1 VPALR
6 YWLRSI
12 REGCYMITSY
22 AAQHVGSTLWYN
34 ARLSSSL
41 PQALASHLDVMEDR
55 HLRILLRH
63 GLTPLM
69 VHCPVQARPAWL
81 LPILSSM
88 LPLMHGRLS
97 SRWGQVAAAAAA
109 AAAGA
114 GSGQQH
120 QQQHQL
126 SDEVLGETLL
136 REVTREYVGMLVE
149 AVRKAGAAPGLPGSS
164 NSGGTASANGGAA
177 VVAANA
183 AAAAIAGVPVAPPA
197 AAAAAGP
204 SESVVETLWQY
215 DGQAMQALMAT
226 AVAGMCW
233 PDAPSAGKCTTI
245 CRCGM
250 PEVSPFVCCCVL
262 VLQVGALTCVA
273 VWRSLLCRMSV
284 AAFCTVKCCMQLCV
298 TPPTTH

>member
-22 AAQHVGSTLWYN
+22 AAQHVGSTLWFN
-34 ARLSSSL
+34 ARLSSTL

-109 AAAGA
+109 SAAGA
-114 GSGQQH
+114 SSGGQQ
-120 QQQHQL
+120 QQQQL
-126 SDEVLGETLL
+126 SDEVVGEMLL

-164 NSGGTASANGGAA
+164 SNSGSGAASANGAAAANAA
-177 VVAANA
+177 VIA
-183 AAAAIAGVPVAPPA
+183 AAAAIAGAPQAA

-204 SESVVETLWQY
+204 AESVVETLWTY

-245 CRCGM
+245 CR
-250 PEVSPFVCCCVL
+250 
-262 VLQVGALTCVA
+262 
-273 VWRSLLCRMSV
+273 
-284 AAFCTVKCCMQLCV
+284 
-298 TPPTTH
+298 